1 MLKISSTSLL
11 EYPFSVIYDT
21 HLIYS
26 GFFTADAL
34 PQTIRHLH
42 PVKES
47 STLADE
53 ICQGYSEDHSSH
65 RLPMRLTG
73 TEFQKKVWATLENIP
88 KGSVLNYTQVAA
100 LIDHPLAVRAVG
112 SACGKNPLTLII
124 PCHRVVGIGSL
135 GGYLWGLDIKKSLLA
150 HEACQVKS
158 VVY

>member
-26 GFFTADAL
+26 GFFAADAL
-34 PQTIRHLH
+34 PKTIRQLN

-53 ICQGYSEDHSSH
+53 ICQGYSEDHSSLP
-65 RLPMRLTG
+65 LPMRLTG
-73 TEFQKKVWATLENIP
+73 TEFQKKVWATLGDIP
-88 KGSVLNYTQVAA
+88 KGSVLNYTQVAS

-112 SACGKNPLTLII
+112 TACGKNPLTLII

-135 GGYLWGLDIKKSLLA
+135 GGYLWGLDIKKFLLA
-150 HEACQVKS
+150 HEACQAKS